1 MSHPQQLILN
11 VDDTDAARYAR
22 TRILTKAGLRVV
34 EAASGTEALALAR
47 ELKPALILLDVKLP
61 DIHGMEVCSRLK
73 ADPATASCLVLQT
86 SASYIGLADK
96 IRALEGGADNY
107 LFEPIEPAE
116 LVANVHALLRLAKV
130 ENELREIDRR
140 KDEFLAIL
148 AHELRNP
155 LVPMRNAIGILN
167 TRAPDAPEWELRAR
181 NTISNHLDH
190 MVRLV
195 DDLLDVS
202 RLSHNKLAL
211 QLRRTLVAEVIHN
224 ALESAQQLMERKR
237 QQLHLDMADASLAV
251 EGDEVRLAQVL
262 INLLHNAVKF
272 SPEGGHIYLA
282 AQAEADKVVLTVRDE
297 GIGIAAERL
306 DDIFGMF
313 AQANAL
319 GHDRQDG
326 LGIGL
331 SLARSLVQLHG
342 GELTVQSAGIGQG
355 SVFRIELPRS
365 MPDKTASG
373 SDPANATTETTATTA
388 TNAANGTSTTNAAA
402 STDGTPR
409 AGMRV
414 LVVDDNIDIAD
425 TMKELMEL
433 LGHDVQAVYS
443 GTRAI
448 ARAKE
453 WVPDAVLLDIGL
465 KDMTGHDLIRAL
477 RAEPATRN
485 VYLLACSGFSSDE
498 DKREAYD
505 AGVDDYLVKPV
516 DLDTL
521 AQLELR
527 RPPPRARA

>member
-1 MSHPQQLILN
+1 
-11 VDDTDAARYAR
+11 
-22 TRILTKAGLRVV
+22 
-34 EAASGTEALALAR
+34 
-47 ELKPALILLDVKLP
+47 
-61 DIHGMEVCSRLK
+61 
-73 ADPATASCLVLQT
+73 
-86 SASYIGLADK
+86 
-96 IRALEGGADNY
+96 
-107 LFEPIEPAE
+107 
-116 LVANVHALLRLAKV
+116 
-130 ENELREIDRR
+130 
-140 KDEFLAIL
+140 
-148 AHELRNP
+148 
-155 LVPMRNAIGILN
+155 
-167 TRAPDAPEWELRAR
+167 
-181 NTISNHLDH
+181 
-190 MVRLV
+190 
-195 DDLLDVS
+195 
-202 RLSHNKLAL
+202 
-211 QLRRTLVAEVIHN
+211 
-224 ALESAQQLMERKR
+224 
-237 QQLHLDMADASLAV
+237 
-251 EGDEVRLAQVL
+251 
-262 INLLHNAVKF
+262 
-272 SPEGGHIYLA
+272 
-282 AQAEADKVVLTVRDE
+282 VRDE

-355 SVFRIELPRS
+355 SVFRIELPRT

-373 SDPANATTETTATTA
+373 SDLANATTETTAT
-388 TNAANGTSTTNAAA
+388 NATNAAA
-402 STDGTPR
+402 STDGAPR

-477 RAEPATRN
+477 RAEPATREI
-485 VYLLACSGFSSDE
+485 YLLACSGFSSDE